1 MSPNVVQPFKICILG
16 GLGFHIQ
23 SILYPLLELLF
34 EADLPLCVVVAAVFD
49 DVFMWLVQGVLI
61 VQHEKLRVLLLL
73 IILVILL
80 PIWWVPYLTVGNVV
94 AR

>member
-1 MSPNVVQPFKICILG
+1 MSPNVVQPFQICILG

-49 DVFMWLVQGVLI
+49 DVTMW
-61 VQHEKLRVLLLL
+61 RV
-73 IILVILL
+73 
-80 PIWWVPYLTVGNVV
+80 
-94 AR
+94 